1 MTLITVMVIIVLLT
15 IVFGV
20 LLTLQRHR
28 SLPKTLSADDKAFA
42 HVRWHEIQEQMKRG
56 GPAHL
61 RQAVIQADNLID
73 HTMKALGIPGDTMGA
88 RLKVS
93 GARFSDYDGLWTA
106 HKTRNQI
113 VHEADKELL
122 SFEAKSALD
131 KFERALKDL
140 GAL

>member
-1 MTLITVMVIIVLLT
+1 MTTLLVLLVLLALVVIVL
-15 IVFGV
+15 VAV
-20 LLTLQRHR
+20 RQRR
-28 SLPKTLSADDKAFA
+28 ALPKVLSADDKGFA
-42 HVRWHEIQEQMKRG
+42 HIRWHEIQEQLKRG

-61 RQAVIQADNLID
+61 RQAVISGDNLVD
-73 HTMKALGIPGDTMGA
+73 HCLKALGIPGETMGE
-88 RLKVS
+88 RLKAA
-93 GARFSDYDGLWTA
+93 GRERFSDYDGLWSA

-122 SFEAKSALD
+122 SFEAKNALA